1 MAQNI
6 GLALARAARKA
17 ALSVVEIAA
26 YTGATRATIYN
37 WLSGAGVSPAYRAK
51 VQKLIDKIAKETP

>member
-6 GLALARAARKA
+6 GQALARTARRVP
-17 ALSVVEIAA
+17 LSVMEIAA

-51 VQKLIDKIAKETP
+51 VQKLIDKYAKESK

>member
-17 ALSVVEIAA
+17 SLSVVEIAA